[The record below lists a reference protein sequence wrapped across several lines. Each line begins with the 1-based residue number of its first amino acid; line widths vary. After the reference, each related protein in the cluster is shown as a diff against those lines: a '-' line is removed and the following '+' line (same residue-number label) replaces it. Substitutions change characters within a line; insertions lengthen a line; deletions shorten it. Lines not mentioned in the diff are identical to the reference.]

1 MRIAWLTLPLL
12 PAVAL
17 IGAEVPWLSG
27 SFEGGWNLRALVY
40 AFWEPFVAWG
50 FILGLLSFFQRRF
63 ARLTGAWPSLARRA
77 FLIYI
82 IHPPIVVGMALAWRD
97 VAAPALAKFLIT
109 GSLACALCYLVA
121 GLALRVSAV
130 ARIV

>member
-1 MRIAWLTLPLL
+1 VRIAWLTLPLL

-63 ARLTGAWPSLARRA
+63 ARLTARRS
-77 FLIYI
+77 Y
-82 IHPPIVVGMALAWRD
+82 
-97 VAAPALAKFLIT
+97 
-109 GSLACALCYLVA
+109 
-121 GLALRVSAV
+121 
-130 ARIV
+130 

>member
-1 MRIAWLTLPLL
+1 
-12 PAVAL
+12 V
-17 IGAEVPWLSG
+17 
-27 SFEGGWNLRALVY
+27 

-82 IHPPIVVGMALAWRD
+82 IHPPIVVGTALAWRD

-121 GLALRVSAV
+121 GLPFAFPPLHGSSDRSR
-130 ARIV
+130 ARFHRTSPLGRCCRKTRFSKGILAML